1 MIFWSFNKKS
11 KQIRNTVEFEPN
23 VSENFVR
30 ADLDETESDLD
41 STDSLCSKDEQAEN
55 DSTSNSLNK
64 SHLKDGKSQTSN
76 NDNEN
81 EQIEESYE
89 FIYKSIDDLEA
100 DKLFRAIYLLFGTV
114 CTLALVNCLLL
125 GFLIN
130 YLLSSKFKKNFERL
144 KFSFS
149 YIFLSDLR

>member
-1 MIFWSFNKKS
+1 MIFWNFNNKS
-11 KQIRNTVEFEPN
+11 KPIRNTVEFEQN

-30 ADLDETESDLD
+30 VDPDETESDLD

-76 NDNEN
+76 NENEN

-89 FIYKSIDDLEA
+89 FIYKSIDDLET

-114 CTLALVNCLLL
+114 CTLALINCLLL

-130 YLLSSKFKKNFERL
+130 YLLSSKLTRKFIERL
-144 KFSFS
+144 KFNFSFFS
-149 YIFLSDLR
+149 LI

>member
-1 MIFWSFNKKS
+1 MIFWNFNNKS
-11 KQIRNTVEFEPN
+11 KPIRNTVEFEPN

-64 SHLKDGKSQTSN
+64 SHLNDGKSQANN

-100 DKLFRAIYLLFGTV
+100 DKLCRAI
-114 CTLALVNCLLL
+114 
-125 GFLIN
+125 
-130 YLLSSKFKKNFERL
+130 
-144 KFSFS
+144 
-149 YIFLSDLR
+149 